1 MGHPYCSNAMPTT
14 AHRDFWKGG
23 YRTAG
28 DIEAYTDALMRA
40 WVLLT
45 DSAEECGT
53 AAVRFDIADVGREW
67 LQSVSCPATYDAF
80 ATTWSNNSNYTT
92 HAAKAAAVTTA
103 GAAVEQSLLEMD
115 ELLSSTPGFLM
126 G

>member
-1 MGHPYCSNAMPTT
+1 M
-14 AHRDFWKGG
+14 
-23 YRTAG
+23 
-28 DIEAYTDALMRA
+28 
-40 WVLLT
+40 T